1 MCGCRA
7 DLTGQGY
14 GLLTGSGEHNKNSCS
29 IKGETFLEQLQE
41 RRNISGSS
49 GGEYEDDS
57 FLEYGAV

>member
-1 MCGCRA
+1 MCGCGA

-14 GLLTGSGEHNKNSCS
+14 GLLTSSGEHNKNFGS
-29 IKGETFLEQLQE
+29 IKDDTFLDQLQE